1 MGWIIIVGLLFIV
14 SIVVIAISEHYWYSD
29 LLETVSGAILL
40 FSFIALLIMGCSLI
54 NRGARF
60 DAFVKEYESTKALVE
75 NYSGTDYGNMQ
86 ALTEKVLS
94 LNGTIANHKAF
105 VGNKMSGVWYSDRI
119 ASLDP
124 IVFANPNTKNLE

>member
-1 MGWIIIVGLLFIV
+1 MGWIILAGLLFIV
-14 SIVVIAISEHYWYSD
+14 SIALAAISEHYWFSD
-29 LLETVSGAILL
+29 WVETVFGAISGFCFL
-40 FSFIALLIMGCSLI
+40 ALLIMGCSLI
-54 NRGARF
+54 NREARF
-60 DAFVKEYESTKALVE
+60 DAFVKEYGSTKALVE

>member
-1 MGWIIIVGLLFIV
+1 MGWIIFTGLLFIV
-14 SIVVIAISEHYWYSD
+14 SIAVSAISGHYW
-29 LLETVSGAILL
+29 TSGWVEAI
-40 FSFIALLIMGCSLI
+40 FSAISFFCFLALLIMGCSLI

-60 DAFVKEYESTKALVE
+60 DAFVKEYESTKAIVE

-94 LNGTIANHKAF
+94 LNGTIASHKAF

>member
-1 MGWIIIVGLLFIV
+1 MGWIIIAGLLFIV
-14 SIVVIAISEHYWYSD
+14 SIAMVAINDRYWYSD
-29 LLETVSGAILL
+29 LVSGIFGGTL
-40 FSFIALLIMGCSLI
+40 FVCFLALLIMGCSLI
-54 NRGARF
+54 NREARF
-60 DAFVKEYESTKALVE
+60 DAFVKEYDSTKALVE

-94 LNGTIANHKAF
+94 LNGTIASHKAF

-124 IVFANPNTKNLE
+124 IVFANSNTKNLE

>member
-1 MGWIIIVGLLFIV
+1 MGWIIIAGLLFIV
-14 SIVVIAISEHYWYSD
+14 SIAAVAVNDRYWYSD
-29 LLETVSGAILL
+29 WVATVFGAI
-40 FSFIALLIMGCSLI
+40 SFFCFLALLIMGCSLI
-54 NRGARF
+54 NKGARF
-60 DAFVKEYESTKALVE
+60 DAFVKDYESTKAIIE

-105 VGNKMSGVWYSDRI
+105 AGNKMSGVWYSDRI

-124 IVFANPNTKNLE
+124 ITFNYPSTKILE